1 MIRFVT
7 ISTFLLFAFAQT
19 SVAQISEATPI
30 TLHNFE
36 QTKFYVVLSDNDSVY
51 NRSIKNA
58 MDQCWKVSEFRYTDE
73 QWYKKHTADKFAS
86 FLVPINRSGRKLV
99 IFNGGNTNIEA
110 FMPGDFVAMGD
121 FNLPFRSKVNETYR
135 MMHVIQSMN
144 HAIEQRLSGDQ
155 TYKQLLSSLN
165 AKTETL
171 KQKTLLIDKQFIEDE
186 KVDLLMSELKLLY
199 PYNIEFVET
208 EFIQKMVQEK
218 SKDYAYLVALRYIM
232 DTENGEVLSALE
244 ANSPTLKKAFK
255 GFSKSWTA
263 EN

>member
-1 MIRFVT
+1 MIRT
-7 ISTFLLFAFAQT
+7 IVKSALFLLVFTQT
-19 SVAQISEATPI
+19 AVAQISEATPI

-36 QTKFYVVLSDNDSVY
+36 QTKFYVVLLDNDPDY
-51 NRSIKNA
+51 NEAVKNA
-58 MDQCWKVSEFRYTDE
+58 MNQCWKVTEVRYTDE
-73 QWYKKHTADKFAS
+73 QWYKKHITDKFVS

-99 IFNGGNTNIEA
+99 IFNGGNSNIEA
-110 FMPGDFVAMGD
+110 FMPGDFVAIGD

-165 AKTETL
+165 SKSETL
-171 KQKTLLIDKQFIEDE
+171 KQKTLLIDKQFVEDD

-199 PYNIEFVET
+199 PYKIEFVET
-208 EFIQKMVQEK
+208 DFIQKMVQEK
-218 SKDYAYLVALRYIM
+218 SKNHAYVVALRYIM
-232 DTENGEVLSALE
+232 DTENGQVLSALE
-244 ANSPTLKKAFK
+244 ANSPNLKKAFK
-255 GFSKSWTA
+255 SFSKCWTA